1 MARSPKDTIRS
12 SMIWMT
18 RETVTSETE
27 AINKQ
32 LAIVQIEIQATRF
45 YLMRKESSDLSLT
58 DGEFAEFVTAYKSWS
73 EEALTQNLRKLMIRE
88 GELMDSK
95 EELLESRR
103 EELCSLGTIFLIEGA
118 HTYFSIVFQE
128 SIDFSAPLIIPT
140 ILCVRKHASYESP
153 GATYL
158 LLAAATVTQ

>member
-1 MARSPKDTIRS
+1 
-12 SMIWMT
+12 MIWMT

-103 EELCSLGTIFLIEGA
+103 EELCSLGTIF
-118 HTYFSIVFQE
+118 F
-128 SIDFSAPLIIPT
+128 
-140 ILCVRKHASYESP
+140 
-153 GATYL
+153 
-158 LLAAATVTQ
+158 